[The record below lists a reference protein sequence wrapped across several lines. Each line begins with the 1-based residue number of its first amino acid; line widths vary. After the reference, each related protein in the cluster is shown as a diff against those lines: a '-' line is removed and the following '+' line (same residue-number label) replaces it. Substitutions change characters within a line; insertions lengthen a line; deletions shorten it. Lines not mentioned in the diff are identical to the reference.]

1 MLSSRRSGILL
12 HPTSLPGPG
21 GIGSLGPEA
30 HRFLERLHG
39 AGQSIWQVLPLGPTG
54 FGDSP
59 YQTLSAFAGNPLL
72 VSPARLVDEGLVTA
86 EETARL
92 PEGGPERVDFGSVI
106 PAKRELLAAAH
117 RAFRRGAGPADL
129 RDAFEEFREAAA
141 PWLEDF
147 ALFAA
152 VHDEQARAWIDWP
165 EPLAQRDAD
174 ALTAV
179 REQLRDEIDRVEFAQ
194 FLFARQWGEVRA
206 KAAAL
211 GIELLGDVPIFVAH
225 DSCDVWAHRGLFDL
239 DDRGMPRVLAG
250 APPDA
255 FTEDGQL
262 WGNPLYD
269 WKRLRK
275 RRFRW
280 WVERMRAAFGRFDRV
295 RLDHFRGFVGCW
307 ATPAGE
313 TTARNGRWLPVPGAK
328 LFAALR
334 AELGELPCVAEDLG
348 DITPEVRELRDRF
361 GFPGMKVLQFGFAG
375 DARDNEYAP
384 HNLPRHCVVY
394 PGTHD
399 NETMQG
405 WWRNATFARNRT
417 AAEVDEARAR
427 ILALTG
433 TDGREIHWDFIRLA
447 LASVAEDAIVSMQD
461 VLGLGDEARM
471 NSPGDQEDNWQ
482 WRLREEEWSKA
493 AERLARLTRAT
504 GRWPRERAPEG
515 AAKAAGGPA

>member
-1 MLSSRRSGILL
+1 
-12 HPTSLPGPG
+12 
-21 GIGSLGPEA
+21 
-30 HRFLERLHG
+30 LERLHG

-59 YQTLSAFAGNPLL
+59 YQALSAFAGNPLL
-72 VSPARLVDEGLVTA
+72 VSPVRLVDEGLATA
-86 EETARL
+86 EEVARL
-92 PEGGPERVDFGSVI
+92 PEGRPERVDFGAVI

-117 RAFRRGAGPADL
+117 RAFRRGAGPAEL
-129 RDAFEEFREAAA
+129 ASAFEAFREDAS

-152 VHDEQARAWIDWP
+152 LHDEQARAWIEWP
-165 EPLAQRDAD
+165 ELLARRDAAALRD
-174 ALTAV
+174 ARQRLH
-179 REQLRDEIDRVEFAQ
+179 DEIDRVEVEQ
-194 FLFARQWGEVRA
+194 FLFARHWGEVRA
-206 KAAAL
+206 KATAL
-211 GIELLGDVPIFVAH
+211 GIEVLGDVPLFVAH
-225 DSCDVWAHRGLFDL
+225 DSCDVWAHRELFDL
-239 DDRGMPRVLAG
+239 DESGRPRVLAG

-269 WKRLRK
+269 WRRPRKRL
-275 RRFRW
+275 FRW
-280 WVERMRAAFGRFDRV
+280 WVERLREALRRYDRV

-328 LFAALR
+328 LFATLR
-334 AELGELPCVAEDLG
+334 TELGELRFVAEDLG
-348 DITPEVRELRDRF
+348 DITPEVRQLRDRL
-361 GFPGMKVLQFGFAG
+361 GFPGMKILQFGFAG
-375 DARDNEYAP
+375 DPRENEYAP
-384 HNLPRHCVVY
+384 HNLPPHCVVY

-405 WWRNATFARNRT
+405 WWRNASFARGLA

-433 TDGREIHWDFIRLA
+433 TDGREIHWDFIRMA
-447 LASVAEDAIVSMQD
+447 LASVADDAVLSMQD
-461 VLGLGDEARM
+461 VLGLGEEARM
-471 NSPGDQEDNWQ
+471 NSPGDKEDNWQ
-482 WRLREEEWSKA
+482 WRLREEEWSQA

-515 AAKAAGGPA
+515 AAEVAGGPA